1 MAKTDTI
8 HIRVNEGTKNNAEQT
23 LAMLGLTISDAVNML
38 LCQINFTGSL
48 PFQVQLPSPQ
58 NVIVNSRADIE
69 RKLNEAKQDIA
80 DGNVSAADEAF
91 SRLREIKEELIS
103 VDYIEF
109 NEKYNKRDESA
120 RRKMRELVD
129 SDANTV
135 TKVFSTLF

>member
-8 HIRVNEGTKNNAEQT
+8 HIRVNEETKNNAEQT

-38 LCQINFTGSL
+38 LCQVNLTGSL

-69 RKLNEAKQDIA
+69 RKLNEAEQDIA

-91 SRLREIKEELIS
+91 VRLES
-103 VDYIEF
+103 
-109 NEKYNKRDESA
+109 KYA
-120 RRKMRELVD
+120 L
-129 SDANTV
+129 
-135 TKVFSTLF
+135 

>member
-8 HIRVNEGTKNNAEQT
+8 HIRVNEETKNNAEQT

-38 LCQINFTGSL
+38 LCQVNLTGSL

-69 RKLNEAKQDIA
+69 RKLNEAEQDIA

-91 SRLREIKEELIS
+91 ARL
-103 VDYIEF
+103 
-109 NEKYNKRDESA
+109 
-120 RRKMRELVD
+120 
-129 SDANTV
+129 
-135 TKVFSTLF
+135 